1 MRTTITILFVS
12 IFTVSGFAQNK
23 VDELVKK
30 YDENEITLYTTKG
43 ELIGKPVVIR
53 NSDKLPHSIKI
64 GGNTT
69 DSSKIAELFF
79 TLFKDKEEE
88 GYKLS
93 ESNPAL
99 KYDMSKRNIMYL
111 ISGNNIDGGLKVE
124 YTKDQYL
131 FKASASLIKNSS
143 NSNKIVKTEVFQAGS
158 MEHINHLNEELLE
171 KHENKK
177 QNIYEF
183 EIEMIDIRRL
193 GGKKATKF
201 KF

>member
-1 MRTTITILFVS
+1 MKTTMMIMFIL
-12 IFTVSGFAQNK
+12 IFSVFGHTQNK

-30 YDENEITLYTTKG
+30 YGENEITLYTTKG

-64 GGNTT
+64 SGNTT
-69 DSSKIAELFF
+69 DSSKIAELFL